1 MKKNYRFALSDKQI
15 LTVRVYV
22 KFFSV
27 DTEATN
33 STLEIS
39 DSECILRTNLSE
51 DFMKFL
57 IWSLSKIAHSFIK
70 IKESDKQKDDESTT
84 SQNLLK
90 SKLLSGGIQNRF
102 LSCLSKETWETIEN
116 LAEMTG
122 DKKMMQYLSKIELLP
137 EDELML
143 GFIHPGT
150 NPSIDSFMEI
160 LQWNLLKKN
169 PGAKAGGKEGMEVS
183 RCAFASILSLNR
195 HEEACSYANLQTII
209 DQIEIS
215 LESWDESMNENQKN
229 KQIMEDLKE
238 LGDMTPIIE
247 RWESASKMRM
257 WLQEKRKDISNYI
270 KKKVEAEFQKKR
282 EEEQQLEEI
291 KEKSAH
297 EIEIDTKEDNDEE
310 TIDTSSKTT
319 KNKDNQEIQSEIMR
333 REEEQMASLIKK
345 VSEKAELLIKLSVP
359 SSWELPDNSNNIYEM
374 QEDVEV
380 GLKEN
385 IVVELQKIKSIQ
397 SAAKTIS
404 SFENLSNKAIF
415 NSCASSVLACL
426 QCSINYKKIMSS
438 IERKWINAM
447 NRYCGLKIMGSIS
460 TLFMTDD
467 TKISWFNWFC
477 SALRKNT
484 NVLAHYS
491 DELMGVGDHLLDQ
504 CRIAFFEI
512 YSGIVKQIKETT
524 NKETIEF
531 LLNCV
536 KWKISATDHQY
547 ILKSGIIQTLK
558 EGNGQQNRE
567 KNPIKYS

>member
-1 MKKNYRFALSDKQI
+1 M
-15 LTVRVYV
+15 TVRVYA

-169 PGAKAGGKEGMEVS
+169 PGVKAGGKEGMEVS

-319 KNKDNQEIQSEIMR
+319 KNKDNQEIQNEIMR

-504 CRIAFFEI
+504 WRIAFFEI

>member
-1 MKKNYRFALSDKQI
+1 
-15 LTVRVYV
+15 
-22 KFFSV
+22 
-27 DTEATN
+27 
-33 STLEIS
+33 
-39 DSECILRTNLSE
+39 
-51 DFMKFL
+51 
-57 IWSLSKIAHSFIK
+57 
-70 IKESDKQKDDESTT
+70 
-84 SQNLLK
+84 
-90 SKLLSGGIQNRF
+90 
-102 LSCLSKETWETIEN
+102 
-116 LAEMTG
+116 
-122 DKKMMQYLSKIELLP
+122 
-137 EDELML
+137 
-143 GFIHPGT
+143 
-150 NPSIDSFMEI
+150 
-160 LQWNLLKKN
+160 
-169 PGAKAGGKEGMEVS
+169 
-183 RCAFASILSLNR
+183 
-195 HEEACSYANLQTII
+195 
-209 DQIEIS
+209 
-215 LESWDESMNENQKN
+215 MNENQKN

-438 IERKWINAM
+438 IERK
-447 NRYCGLKIMGSIS
+447 
-460 TLFMTDD
+460 
-467 TKISWFNWFC
+467 
-477 SALRKNT
+477 
-484 NVLAHYS
+484 
-491 DELMGVGDHLLDQ
+491 
-504 CRIAFFEI
+504 
-512 YSGIVKQIKETT
+512 
-524 NKETIEF
+524 
-531 LLNCV
+531 
-536 KWKISATDHQY
+536 
-547 ILKSGIIQTLK
+547 
-558 EGNGQQNRE
+558 
-567 KNPIKYS
+567 